1 MATLEYLTAG
11 EARHVRKLVGL
22 ILATGADVS
31 VHDGDEWMVKRS
43 RDNKTIIAALGTT
56 GADTLRVRDMDGAL
70 LGDFELIYGNDSDGT
85 EVISDH
91 TANAYCDFMWNKLN
105 IW

>member
-1 MATLEYLTAG
+1 MTTLEYLTAG
-11 EARHVRKLVGL
+11 EARKVRALVRA

-31 VHDGDEWMVKRS
+31 VHDGTEWTVKKS

-56 GADTLRVRDMDGAL
+56 GADTLRVRDMDGAR
-70 LGDFELIYGNDSDGT
+70 LGDFELIYGNDPDGT

-105 IW
+105 SW